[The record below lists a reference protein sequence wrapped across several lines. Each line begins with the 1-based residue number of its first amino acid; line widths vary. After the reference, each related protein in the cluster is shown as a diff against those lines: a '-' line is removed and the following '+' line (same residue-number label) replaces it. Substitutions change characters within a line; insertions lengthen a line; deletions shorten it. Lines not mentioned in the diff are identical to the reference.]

1 MEDEKNCK
9 EVHLEKEN
17 LGIANRK
24 KIMRAMMLRRK
35 FLLNKA
41 SDL

>member
-17 LGIANRK
+17 VGIANRK
-24 KIMRAMMLRRK
+24 NHQTNDAEEKIPIK
-35 FLLNKA
+35 
-41 SDL
+41 